1 MDRVDG
7 VDREGLVWNP
17 DQIAKAVIS
26 AKDGDAAGD
35 VVAGDGDC
43 PKAK

>member
-7 VDREGLVWNP
+7 VDGEGLVWNP

-26 AKDGDAAGD
+26 AKDDDAASD
-35 VVAGDGDC
+35 VVAGDFDC
-43 PKAK
+43 PKAE